1 MKNEDK
7 KIDRMKKLQRLV
19 DVHFNGKIDEIG
31 KYFGYKDGAFFR
43 QMLSGSRPISEK
55 TIDKIH
61 SINKF
66 RNWFDNIKVFT
77 QPDPAGMGIAYANRL
92 ETEAMEEAML
102 IPPNEIKINQY
113 KDVAGSMGSGLI
125 LQDQPGEISSIHVS
139 EEWVKKNV
147 KYYTSINNLCIVT
160 GFGDSMRGMYN
171 PGDPLL
177 VDSGVKTLEY
187 DGVYFF
193 RIGDEGFI
201 KTLQRIPGV
210 GIRAI
215 SENTKYEAWTIT
227 KNMQFEILARVIK
240 VWESTD
246 F

>member
-1 MKNEDK
+1 MNTKDKNLAR
-7 KIDRMKKLQRLV
+7 IDRLKSLL
-19 DVHFNGKIDEIG
+19 DTHFNGQKDELG
-31 KYFGYKDGAFFR
+31 KFLGYKDGAFVR

-55 TIDKIH
+55 TVDKIT
-61 SINKF
+61 SIRKF
-66 RNWFDNIKVFT
+66 NNWFGSADVLPKDDAT
-77 QPDPAGMGIAYANRL
+77 G
-92 ETEAMEEAML
+92 
-102 IPPNEIKINQY
+102 IKIANMQYPDNQELDINNQPNDIVITQY
-113 KDVAGSMGSGLI
+113 NDVAGSMGRGLI
-125 LQDQPGEISSIHVS
+125 LQDQPGEISSIRVN
-139 EEWVKKNV
+139 EEWVRKNV
-147 KYYTSINNLCIVT
+147 RHYSSIQNLCIVT

-177 VDSGVKTLEY
+177 VDSGVKTIDF

-193 RIGDEGFI
+193 RIGEEGFI

-215 SENTKYEAWTIT
+215 SENKKYEAWTIT
-227 KNMQFEILARVIK
+227 KDMEFEVLARVIK

>member
-1 MKNEDK
+1 MKPTE
-7 KIDRMKKLQRLV
+7 IRRIKL
-19 DVHFNGKIDEIG
+19 K
-31 KYFGYKDGAFFR
+31 
-43 QMLSGSRPISEK
+43 
-55 TIDKIH
+55 
-61 SINKF
+61 
-66 RNWFDNIKVFT
+66 NWFDGKTIPQKEKSYISQLIHGKAPFGEKAARRLEDT
-77 QPDPAGMGIAYANRL
+77 YGMGLAYLDTLTNDVLDEKISAKSLN
-92 ETEAMEEAML
+92 
-102 IPPNEIKINQY
+102 IVINQY
-113 KDVAGSMGSGLI
+113 EDVAGSMGRGLI

-139 EEWVKKNV
+139 DEWVRKNV
-147 KYYTSINNLCIVT
+147 KHYTSINNLCIVT

-177 VDSGVKTLEY
+177 VDAGVKTIEF

-215 SENTKYEAWTIT
+215 SENKKYEAWTIT
-227 KNMQFEILARVIK
+227 KDMQFEVLARVIK